1 MQHNYN
7 TRLSSRQS
15 IIKKK
20 IRNFFFYILVLL
32 LILFLLDKF
41 NFPSPKQDI
50 KKNINNE
57 IIKLK

>member
-1 MQHNYN
+1 MQLNYN
-7 TRLSSRQS
+7 TRFSSRQS
-15 IIKKK
+15 IKKK
-20 IRNFFFYILVLL
+20 IRNFFLYILVLL

-50 KKNINNE
+50 KRNINNE